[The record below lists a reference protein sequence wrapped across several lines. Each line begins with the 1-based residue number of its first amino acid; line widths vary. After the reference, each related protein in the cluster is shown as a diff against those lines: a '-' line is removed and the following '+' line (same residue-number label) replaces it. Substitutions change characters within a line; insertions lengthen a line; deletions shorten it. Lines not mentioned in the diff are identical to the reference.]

1 MYVSFILFIVGLGLV
16 FANLWMILLAPLLL
30 LYVQERIIK
39 REEGYLTQRFRPDYI
54 DYRKKVRR
62 WV

>member
-1 MYVSFILFIVGLGLV
+1 MVGFGLAT
-16 FANLWMILLAPLLL
+16 ANPWMIILAPLLV

-39 REEGYLTQRFRPDYI
+39 REEGYLTQRFGPDYI

-62 WV
+62 WF